1 MASGI
6 SIQPLLPVSG
16 SEDGWI
22 RKQYIKLRKNVDP
35 SMGVGKPGAVGRP
48 QARNRGGGG
57 SRTKRVKVK
66 TERTSEGEEE
76 EEEGVEEVGKNED
89 AEVISLRS
97 PGLRIIKTERVD
109 EDGVVLLDDDELRL
123 PPSDALFVVS

>member
-1 MASGI
+1 
-6 SIQPLLPVSG
+6 
-16 SEDGWI
+16 
-22 RKQYIKLRKNVDP
+22 
-35 SMGVGKPGAVGRP
+35 MGLGKPGAAGRP
-48 QARNRGGGG
+48 QARNRGSG

-89 AEVISLRS
+89 AEVIPLRS

-109 EDGVVLLDDDELRL
+109 EDGVVLLDDDELR
-123 PPSDALFVVS
+123 PPQRCAFCRFLTDFGAVSTLS